1 MCVLLLA
8 LQEGPAPDVWLH
20 LLMLCAAKLDGQPEA
35 LRSLAQ
41 QLAEQGVLTA
51 HQQQQM
57 LVQLQ
62 QLSGQQ
68 HDVAEQSAHITGLQG
83 QL

>member
-1 MCVLLLA
+1 MGVLLLA

-35 LRSLAQ
+35 LRSLAR
-41 QLAEQGVLTA
+41 QLAEQGALTA